1 VNSTD
6 GAAEVMRT
14 EGVDYHER
22 CRRTLGR
29 RVARS
34 AGEVRVVPERL
45 RLTRINRRARAQWRE
60 RLRGASRVVES
71 VEC

>member
-1 VNSTD
+1 MNSTD

-14 EGVDYHER
+14 EGVDYHES

-34 AGEVRVVPERL
+34 AGEARVVPERL
-45 RLTRINRRARAQWRE
+45 RLTRINRRAGVQWRE
-60 RLRGASRVVES
+60 RLRALPES
-71 VEC
+71 